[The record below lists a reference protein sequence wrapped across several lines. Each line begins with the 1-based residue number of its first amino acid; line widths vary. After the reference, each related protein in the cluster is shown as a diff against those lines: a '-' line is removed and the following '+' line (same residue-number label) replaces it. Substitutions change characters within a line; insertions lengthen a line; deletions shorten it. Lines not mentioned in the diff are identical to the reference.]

1 MHRIATTGIPG
12 RCPGSINNNNDRL
25 RKLYAEIRDLAVVMD
40 PTQESNFTANVRL
53 MAGENLLPQDWVNG
67 ARVAVAD
74 IVERKLLAS
83 DTGWVTK
90 TKRICYLRQTRTV
103 KFFETVPLAAIG
115 SFLDYEELIWDGQS
129 FQQSASPDGYTYHLT
144 RSIDSGD

>member
-1 MHRIATTGIPG
+1 MD
-12 RCPGSINNNNDRL
+12 NNNDRL

-40 PTQESNFTANVRL
+40 PTQESNFTANARL
-53 MAGENLLPQDWVNG
+53 MAGE
-67 ARVAVAD
+67 
-74 IVERKLLAS
+74 KLS
-83 DTGWVTK
+83 PRGWVDGAKAAMEYIERQLLEVDTWWITK
-90 TKRICYLRQTRTV
+90 TNRGCYLRQTRTI